1 MAEQRFRPRALYIA
15 RGMQDLNLAS
25 STYWEE
31 VRSLQRLRELRKQRG
46 LSMRE
51 LGRELGLSESA
62 VSLYE
67 SGRRRP
73 NHDLLCRL
81 ADYFG
86 VSVDY
91 LLERDI
97 LIPPRRLLP
106 IYGVIRAGGPDLA
119 NEEVEGWHVADVDEA
134 DDCFYLRVQGDS
146 MEGAGIYDGSLVLVR
161 RQSFATNGQIVA
173 CLLDGECATLKRF
186 RRDGR
191 VVALLPEN
199 SKYQPILLTTDDFDN
214 GSARILGVAL
224 EVTRKLV

>member
-1 MAEQRFRPRALYIA
+1 M
-15 RGMQDLNLAS
+15 N
-25 STYWEE
+25 
-31 VRSLQRLRELRKQRG
+31 RLRELRKQRG

-51 LGRELGLSESA
+51 LGDALGLSEST

-67 SGRRRP
+67 NGRRRP
-73 NHDLLCRL
+73 SHELLCRL
-81 ADYFG
+81 ADFFG

-97 LIPPRRLLP
+97 FSPPRRMLP
-106 IYGVIRAGGPDLA
+106 VYGAIRAGRPDLA
-119 NEEVEGWHVADVDEA
+119 NEEIEGWHAADVEES

-146 MEGAGIYDGSLVLVR
+146 MEGAGIYDGSLVLIR
-161 RQSFATNGQIVA
+161 RQTYASNGQIVA

-214 GSARILGVAL
+214 GSARILGVAI
-224 EVTRKLV
+224 EVIRKLV

>member
-1 MAEQRFRPRALYIA
+1 MH
-15 RGMQDLNLAS
+15 
-25 STYWEE
+25 
-31 VRSLQRLRELRKQRG
+31 RLRELRRQKG

-51 LGRELGLSESA
+51 LGEQVGLSEST

-67 SGRRRP
+67 NGRRKP
-73 NHDLLCRL
+73 SHELLCRL
-81 ADYFG
+81 ADFFG

-91 LLERDI
+91 LLERD
-97 LIPPRRLLP
+97 LFSQPSRLLP
-106 IYGVIRAGGPDLA
+106 VYGTIRAGRPDLA
-119 NEEVEGWHVADVDEA
+119 NEEIEGWHLSDVEDA

-146 MEGAGIYDGSLVLVR
+146 MEGAGIYDGSLVLIR
-161 RQSFATNGQIVA
+161 RQTYAANGQIVA

-214 GSARILGVAL
+214 GSARILGVAV
-224 EVTRKLV
+224 EVIRKLV